1 MATQSSLD
9 KIFSALSTQQD
20 AIRDGVA
27 QSAVSAGLNLM
38 QKKKYT
44 EAAAAFKQA
53 ISLKPDYIDA
63 YNMAAGAYL
72 KLGKRKEAAD
82 AYTISLKLDR
92 SQSQVRTNL
101 ASVYIDDK
109 KYPEAQKELKLAS
122 QLDPTNPLPHY
133 TLGLLLQQIDK
144 PVEAEAEFRKTI
156 TLARKDGNAY
166 YGLGLALNK
175 QQRYSDAIPELQRA
189 LELKK
194 DSVPALFELGNAYAA
209 LGETDKAQEQLDR
222 LKTLNTS
229 TSLGMASDLAAILR
243 KPKMT
248 GYDSTKS
255 SFNPALSSISLL
267 ALDTSFI
274 EPSTSKEFSMTF
286 TFDTEMDAQSVT
298 KMSNW
303 LIKRASGGTAGL
315 YDNGLYRPTDR
326 ATAPI
331 FPSRVTYNPV
341 DKSATVY
348 FSLSQNDTAS
358 GTIDPSH
365 LTFKFL
371 GKDLSGKTMD
381 QSADEFTGFKGST
394 F

>member
-1 MATQSSLD
+1 METQSSLD
-9 KIFSALSTQQD
+9 KLFSALSTQQD
-20 AIRDGVA
+20 TIREGVA

-63 YNMAAGAYL
+63 YNMAANAYL
-72 KLGKRKEAAD
+72 QLGKRKEAAN

-101 ASVYIDDK
+101 ANVYIDDK

-144 PVEAEAEFRKTI
+144 PVEAESEFRKTI
-156 TLARKDGNAY
+156 SLARKDGNAY

-209 LGETDKAQEQLDR
+209 LGETDKAQEQIDR
-222 LKTLNTS
+222 LNTLNTA
-229 TSLGMASDLAAILR
+229 TSLTMASDLTTILR

-248 GYDSTKS
+248 GYDITKS
-255 SFNPALSSISLL
+255 SFAPELSSVSLL
-267 ALDTSFI
+267 AIDASFI
-274 EPSTSKEFSMTF
+274 EPSSSKEFSMTF
-286 TFDTEMDAQSVT
+286 SFDTEMDAQSVT
-298 KMSNW
+298 NVSNW
-303 LIKRASGGTAGL
+303 VIKRASGGTAGL

-326 ATAPI
+326 ALAPI
-331 FPSRVTYNPV
+331 FPTRITYNPI

-348 FSLSQNDTAS
+348 FPLSQDDTGS

-365 LTFKFL
+365 LTFKFF
-371 GKDLSGKTMD
+371 GKDIAGKTMD
-381 QSADEFTGFKGST
+381 QSADEFNGFKGT
-394 F
+394 PF